1 MIKRKYFLLVAFL
14 IIVFFL
20 SGCGGT
26 VVPLINNDEAKIES
40 VIEDYFMALNNQNW
54 SKAKNC
60 CVYGSEFYNATC
72 KLEDE
77 VDLLKIIC
85 NYVILD
91 ASVDVIDISITGNY
105 AYVICYANIT
115 LSACGYTEN
124 ENEYAYA
131 NLNKIGNSWKLF

>member
-1 MIKRKYFLLVAFL
+1 MKRKYLIT
-14 IIVFFL
+14 IIVLVILFFL
-20 SGCGGT
+20 TGCAGPTIYPGS
-26 VVPLINNDEAKIES
+26 DEVKIES
-40 VIEDYFMALNNQNW
+40 VIEEYFIALNNQNW

-91 ASVDVIDISITGNY
+91 ASVDVIDISITGDY
-105 AYVICYANIT
+105 AYVICYASIT

-131 NLNKIGNSWKLF
+131 NLNKIGNNWKLF